1 MIKSRFV
8 HLNLVA
14 RDWRTLATF
23 YQDVFGCIVVPPER
37 AYSGPSLEAGTALP
51 AAQLQGVHL
60 RLPGYDSKG
69 PTLEIFQ
76 YTPDEGHPPSP
87 VNRHGYGHIAFSV
100 ESVNK
105 ARDTVLSHG
114 GSLVGDVVTLRTTD
128 GRNVT
133 WVYVRDPE
141 GNIVELQSW
150 SD

>member
-1 MIKSRFV
+1 MINSRFV

-14 RDWRTLATF
+14 RDWRTLTAF
-23 YQDVFGCIVVPPER
+23 YQKVFGCIVVPPER
-37 AYSGPSLEAGTALP
+37 DYSGPSLEAGTALP
-51 AAQLQGVHL
+51 AARLQGVHL
-60 RLPGYDSKG
+60 SLPGYEGEG

-76 YTPDEGHPPSP
+76 YTPDEGHPPAP
-87 VNRHGYGHIAFSV
+87 VNRHGFRHIAFSV
-100 ESVNK
+100 EDVET

-114 GSLVGDVVTLRTTD
+114 GSSVGDIVILSTAD
-128 GRNVT
+128 GRKVT